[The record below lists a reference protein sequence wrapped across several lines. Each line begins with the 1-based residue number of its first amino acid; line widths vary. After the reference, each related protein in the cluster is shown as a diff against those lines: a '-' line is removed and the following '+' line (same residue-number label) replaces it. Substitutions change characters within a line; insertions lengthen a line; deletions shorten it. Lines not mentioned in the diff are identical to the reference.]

1 MMFETKYSGWQLW
14 SLVILRLAIG
24 WHFLYEGITKVLNPD
39 WSSLGYLMD
48 SGGLFQ
54 GLFQSIAGNAALLNV
69 MDFLNVWGL
78 ILVGAGL
85 IVGLFTRVAAI
96 GGIALLALY
105 YLSHPPLI
113 GVEYA
118 IPSEGNYLWVNKNLI
133 ELLALWVLILF
144 PTWREIG
151 LDRFL
156 SRNRMKMKEDER

>member
-1 MMFETKYSGWQLW
+1 MNESNYSGWQLW

-24 WHFLYEGITKVLNPD
+24 WHFLYEGITKLMNPD

-48 SGGLFQ
+48 SEGLFQ
-54 GLFQSIAGNAALLNV
+54 GVFHAIAGNAALLNV
-69 MDFLNVWGL
+69 MDFLNIWGL

-85 IVGLFTRVAAI
+85 MFGLFTRIAAI
-96 GGIALLALY
+96 GGMVLLALY
-105 YLSHPPLI
+105 YLSHPPVI
-113 GVEYA
+113 GASYA

-133 ELLALWVLILF
+133 ELLTLWVLIKF

-156 SRNRMKMKEDER
+156 FRSRMQMKDTES